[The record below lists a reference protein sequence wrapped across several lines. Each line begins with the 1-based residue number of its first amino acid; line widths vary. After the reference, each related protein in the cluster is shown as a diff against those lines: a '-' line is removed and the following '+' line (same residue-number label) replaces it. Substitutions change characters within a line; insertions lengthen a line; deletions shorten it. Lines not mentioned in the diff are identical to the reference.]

1 MSQSNDSKKGTILKV
16 PSGHFTTEELEEL
29 WSELNKKLEELQEPS
44 QRYSRHTSDLIK
56 SLRDIILGDRK
67 EDYFNCD
74 VTTDEKLYYH
84 IWN

>member
-1 MSQSNDSKKGTILKV
+1 LSQSNDSKKGTILKV
-16 PSGHFTTEELEEL
+16 PSRHFTTEEL
-29 WSELNKKLEELQEPS
+29 WSELNKKLEELQELS
-44 QRYSRHTSDLIK
+44 LRYTRHTSDLIK